1 MFSHICVCFPCP
13 FMGLNNVLWGK
24 TIFAVW
30 VELKE
35 AGGDAGNSTDK
46 DTAGD
51 VVCVKWGKASEGM
64 VQWAFACPC
73 FQGGSYEM

>member
-1 MFSHICVCFPCP
+1 
-13 FMGLNNVLWGK
+13 MGLNNVLWGK

-51 VVCVKWGKASEGM
+51 VVCVKWGKASGGM
-64 VQWAFACPC
+64 VQWAFACPS
-73 FQGGSYEM
+73 FQGGSCEM